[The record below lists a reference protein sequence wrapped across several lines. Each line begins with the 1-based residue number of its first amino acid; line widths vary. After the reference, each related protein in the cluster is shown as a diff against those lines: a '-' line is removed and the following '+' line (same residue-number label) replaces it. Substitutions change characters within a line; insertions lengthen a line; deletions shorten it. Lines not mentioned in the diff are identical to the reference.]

1 MNRREFW
8 GMASVGLLA
17 AGVVTTRVLT
27 KGSGGAD
34 PAGNFR
40 VQLTD
45 AQWKARLTPESYQV
59 LRQKVTEFPG
69 TSSLVNE
76 HRKGIFACAGC
87 DTALFDAATKYDS
100 GTGWPS
106 FWEPLP
112 GATFRRPDFTIARLR
127 TEVLCSTC
135 GGHLGHVF
143 DDGPQP
149 TGLRY
154 CMNGAALAF
163 HPASA

>member
-87 DTALFDAATKYDS
+87 DTARR
-100 GTGWPS
+100 WPQ
-106 FWEPLP
+106 
-112 GATFRRPDFTIARLR
+112 AHR
-127 TEVLCSTC
+127 
-135 GGHLGHVF
+135 
-143 DDGPQP
+143 
-149 TGLRY
+149 
-154 CMNGAALAF
+154 AALLHERRCPCISSGKCLNSRIGS
-163 HPASA
+163 HP